1 MILEV
6 VRVCKVLMSI
16 NPEHVD
22 NIMSGKKVFEYR
34 KVKCKRKID
43 SIVIYSTAPVMKI
56 VGEVEVVGLIEGT
69 PEVVWN
75 PTCIGAGLNKN
86 FFDLYYHKKK
96 TAFAYCLGTVNYFKN
111 PLSLSDYGLKNAPQ
125 SFVYLN

>member
-22 NIMSGKKVFEYR
+22 NIMSEKKVFEYR

-43 SIVIYSTAPVMKI
+43 SIVIYSTAI
-56 VGEVEVVGLIEGT
+56 
-69 PEVVWN
+69 
-75 PTCIGAGLNKN
+75 
-86 FFDLYYHKKK
+86 
-96 TAFAYCLGTVNYFKN
+96 
-111 PLSLSDYGLKNAPQ
+111 
-125 SFVYLN
+125 

>member
-1 MILEV
+1 
-6 VRVCKVLMSI
+6 MSI

-43 SIVIYSTAPVMKI
+43 SIYSTAPVMKI

-75 PTCIGAGLNKN
+75 QTCIGAGINKN

>member
-34 KVKCKRKID
+34 KEK
-43 SIVIYSTAPVMKI
+43 
-56 VGEVEVVGLIEGT
+56 
-69 PEVVWN
+69 
-75 PTCIGAGLNKN
+75 
-86 FFDLYYHKKK
+86 
-96 TAFAYCLGTVNYFKN
+96 
-111 PLSLSDYGLKNAPQ
+111 
-125 SFVYLN
+125 

>member
-43 SIVIYSTAPVMKI
+43 SIVIYST
-56 VGEVEVVGLIEGT
+56 

-75 PTCIGAGLNKN
+75 QTCIGAGINKN